1 MRRFLGWTVVLLVLA
16 GAGGWWARRE
26 GHLPPMPWLDRLLAG
41 TIAAPA
47 PARPPNPP
55 PIVGVAIAT
64 RSDLPVFLDAIGT
77 VQAYQTVTVRSRV
90 EGQLLAYEAREGQ
103 EVAAGDVIARID
115 PRIYKAQLDQ
125 ALAQAA
131 QDRAQLDNARRD
143 AERFRSLAGQNFISR
158 QQLDTAVA
166 QVAQLEA
173 TQLANA
179 ASVEIARVNLSH
191 TTVTAPIAGRLGLR
205 QLDAGNMVRA
215 GDAQGL
221 VTITQ
226 LRPIALSFTL
236 PQQALP
242 AVNARLA
249 GGEALAVEA
258 TVPGVGEPERGTVE
272 LVDNQI
278 DATTGTI
285 RLKAVFP
292 NPTLALWPG
301 GFVNVRLRLDTI
313 RDAVLVPGTAI
324 QFGPDGV
331 FAYVVGQDLRAQPRP
346 LRIGRTDGER
356 TVVLSGIEPGERV
369 VVTGQDR
376 LRAGA
381 RVTIAGQEGAGPR
394 GAPPPR
400 RPPGTGS

>member
-55 PIVGVAIAT
+55 PIVGVAIAA

-205 QLDAGNMVRA
+205 QLDAGTMVRA

-221 VTITQ
+221 VTM
-226 LRPIALSFTL
+226 

>member
-1 MRRFLGWTVVLLVLA
+1 MRRFLGWTLIVLVLV

-41 TIAAPA
+41 TTAAP
-47 PARPPNPP
+47 PARTPNPP
-55 PIVGVAIAT
+55 PIVGVAAAV

-90 EGQLLAYEAREGQ
+90 EGQLLSFDVREGQ
-103 EVAAGDVIARID
+103 DVAAGEVIARID
-115 PRIYKAQLDQ
+115 PRTYKAQLDQ
-125 ALAQAA
+125 ALAKEA
-131 QDRAQLDNARRD
+131 QDRSQLENARRD

-173 TQLANA
+173 AQLANA
-179 ASVEIARVNLSH
+179 ASVEIARVNLSY

-205 QLDAGNMVRA
+205 QVDAGNVVRA
-215 GDAQGL
+215 GDASGL

-226 LRPIALSFTL
+226 LRPIAVTFTL

-249 GGEALAVEA
+249 AGEPLGVEA
-258 TVPGVGEPERGTVE
+258 GVPGVTAPERGTVE

-285 RLKAVFP
+285 RLKSVFP

-356 TVVLSGIEPGERV
+356 TVVLSGLEPGERV

-376 LRAGA
+376 LRAGS
-381 RVTIAGQEGAGPR
+381 RVTIAGDDV
-394 GAPPPR
+394 GAPRVGPGPR

>member
-1 MRRFLGWTVVLLVLA
+1 MRRFLGWMVVLAMLA
-16 GAGGWWARRE
+16 GGGWWARGE
-26 GHLPPMPWLDRLLAG
+26 GLLPPMPWLDRLIAG
-41 TIAAPA
+41 TSAPA
-47 PARPPNPP
+47 TPARPPNPP
-55 PIVGVAIAT
+55 PIVGVAAAV
-64 RSDLPVFLDAIGT
+64 RADLPVFLDAIGT

-90 EGQLLAYEAREGQ
+90 EGQLLAYEVREGQ
-103 EVAAGDVIARID
+103 DVAEGEVIARID
-115 PRIYKAQLDQ
+115 PRTYKAQLDQ
-125 ALAQAA
+125 ALAKAA
-131 QDRAQLDNARRD
+131 QDRAMLDNARRD

-173 TQLANA
+173 TQLSNA
-179 ASVEIARVNLSH
+179 AAVEIARVTLSH
-191 TTVTAPIAGRLGLR
+191 TTITAPIAGRLGLR

-215 GDAQGL
+215 GDAAGL

-226 LRPIALSFTL
+226 LQPVAVAFTL

-242 AVNARLA
+242 GVNARLRE
-249 GGEALAVEA
+249 GEPLAVEA
-258 TVPGVGEPERGTVE
+258 TVPGAAEPERGTVE

-278 DATTGTI
+278 DSTTGTI

-292 NPTLALWPG
+292 NPTLTLWPG

-331 FAYVVGQDLRAQPRP
+331 FAYVVGEDLRAQPRP

-356 TVVLSGIEPGERV
+356 TVVLSGVQPGERV

-376 LRAGA
+376 LRAGS
-381 RVTIAGQEGAGPR
+381 RVTIAGEEGAGPR
-394 GAPPPR
+394 GGAGPR